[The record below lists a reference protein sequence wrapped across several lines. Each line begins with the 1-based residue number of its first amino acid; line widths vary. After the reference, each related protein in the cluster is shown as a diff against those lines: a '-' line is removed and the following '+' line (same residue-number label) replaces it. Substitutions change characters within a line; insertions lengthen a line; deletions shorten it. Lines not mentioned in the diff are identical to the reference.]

1 MDKNTKYLNLIEQVL
16 IYIVFSLGVASIFF
30 VIAPIYHNLV
40 QIICF
45 FGYNFNLTLS
55 VFITSILW
63 YFNIGFGKGRFA
75 LPSDLDK
82 SDRKFRIKIS
92 LFLICVIIALFLFGD
107 FIKLSNSATC

>member
-1 MDKNTKYLNLIEQVL
+1 MEKNTKHLDLIEQIL
-16 IYIVFSLGVASIFF
+16 IYIVVCLGIASIFF
-30 VIAPIYHNLV
+30 VLAPIYHNLL
-40 QIICF
+40 QLICF

-55 VFITSILW
+55 VFITCILW

-75 LPSDLDK
+75 LSTNLNK
-82 SDRKFRIKIS
+82 LDRKLRIKIS